1 MAMPRYSS
9 EKQEMKSSE
18 AMRKGGSRPK
28 RCLLKKQIAGAL
40 VGSLLIGVAPGWTQE
55 NATAKSTVEENADRQ
70 QFRDS
75 IDRAMDRSMES
86 EQAAAGVVAKDPS
99 VAGPQL
105 TAHER
110 RDLDTRRAAL
120 RTDPVAR
127 GTGGI
132 ILALVSI
139 GITVGVTA
147 WAIHHYSK
155 DDTTA
160 TAMLGR
166 R

>member
-1 MAMPRYSS
+1 
-9 EKQEMKSSE
+9 
-18 AMRKGGSRPK
+18 
-28 RCLLKKQIAGAL
+28 LKKQIAGAL
-40 VGSLLIGVAPGWTQE
+40 VGSLLIGATPGWTEE
-55 NATAKSTVEENADRQ
+55 NATAKATVEENADRQ

-75 IDRAMDRSMES
+75 IDRVLDRSMES
-86 EQAAAGVVAKDPS
+86 EQATAGVVGKDPS
-99 VAGPQL
+99 IAGPQL

-110 RDLDTRRAAL
+110 RDLDTRHAAL

-132 ILALVSI
+132 VLALVSI
-139 GITVGVTA
+139 GISVGVTA

-155 DDTTA
+155 DDTTS
-160 TAMLGR
+160 TVMMVR

>member
-1 MAMPRYSS
+1 
-9 EKQEMKSSE
+9 MKSSE
-18 AMRKGGSRPK
+18 ATRKGRSRPK
-28 RCLLKKQIAGAL
+28 GCLLKKQIAGAL
-40 VGSLLIGVAPGWTQE
+40 VGSLLIGAAPGWTQE
-55 NATAKSTVEENADRQ
+55 IATAKSSVEENAGR

-75 IDRAMDRSMES
+75 IDRAMDRSIES
-86 EQAAAGVVAKDPS
+86 EQAAAGVVPFKEPS

-110 RDLDTRRAAL
+110 RDLDTRHAAL

-155 DDTTA
+155 DNPTTTA
-160 TAMLGR
+160 MMAR